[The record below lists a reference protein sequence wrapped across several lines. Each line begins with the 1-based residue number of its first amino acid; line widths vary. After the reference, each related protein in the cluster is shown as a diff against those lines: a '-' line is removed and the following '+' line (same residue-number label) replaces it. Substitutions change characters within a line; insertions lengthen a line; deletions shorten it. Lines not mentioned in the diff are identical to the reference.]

1 MIFCG
6 LCLTQMNFD
15 LGDKMMKR
23 RDFIYRVGMA
33 GMSLPF
39 LKTNGAPAYTA
50 KAKSVIY
57 IFLNG
62 GLSQY
67 DSFNVEVDKTVL
79 GNSTIIKSNADGVR
93 LSHYYPKLAKQM
105 DKLLVLNAM
114 KTNQGA
120 HPAGIYKM
128 LTSYNPR
135 STVTHPELGA
145 WVNKCL
151 TNQLDSLPN
160 FVSIGNGRSGSAGF
174 FPGQWAALPVKDP
187 DKGIDF
193 VSRNNALGDRAFE
206 KRINILD
213 SLNQNFQANYGD
225 KETQSYIDTYAG
237 SLKFMNSN
245 DIDAFELKNETPHII
260 NLYANDKFSRSCL
273 LAGRLV
279 ERGVRFVKVNLG
291 GWDYHDNIYSKMP
304 ANANKLDSGLS
315 SLLTHLNVK
324 GLLDST
330 LVVVSTE
337 FGRKPDVNPNK
348 GRDHHPDGFTCLMA
362 GAGVKAGQ
370 IYGSTTKDGKHAD
383 QDVLDVTD
391 FNASIA
397 WRLGIDP
404 RFEENSANGRPF
416 LLANKGEARK
426 ELFN

>member
-1 MIFCG
+1 
-6 LCLTQMNFD
+6 
-15 LGDKMMKR
+15 
-23 RDFIYRVGMA
+23 MA
-33 GMSLPF
+33 GASLPF
-39 LKTNGAPAYTA
+39 LNATGASAQTA

-57 IFLNG
+57 IFLSG

-67 DSFNVEVDKTVL
+67 DSFNVEVDKPVL
-79 GNSTIIKSNADGVR
+79 GKSSILKSNVDGVR
-93 LSHYYPKLAKQM
+93 VSNYYPKLAKQM
-105 DKLLVLNAM
+105 DQLLVLNAM

-145 WVNKCL
+145 WLNKCL
-151 TNQLDSLPN
+151 TSEQDSLPN
-160 FVSIGNGRSGSAGF
+160 FVSIGSGRAGSAGF
-174 FPGQWAALPVKDP
+174 FPGQWAALPVKNP

-193 VSRNNALGDRAFE
+193 VKRNESVGENAFK
-206 KRINILD
+206 KRLNILD
-213 SLNQNFQANYGD
+213 SLNGDFQESFGT
-225 KETQSYIDTYAG
+225 KETKSYGDTYAG
-237 SLKFMNSN
+237 SLKFMNSK
-245 DIDAFELKNETPHII
+245 DIDAFELKNENPHIAK
-260 NLYANDKFSRSCL
+260 LYDKSSFSRSCL

-291 GWDYHDNIYSKMP
+291 GWDYHDAIYSKMP

-315 SLLTHLNVK
+315 SLLAHLSQK

-337 FGRKPDVNPNK
+337 FGRKPEVNPNK

-362 GAGVKAGQ
+362 GAGVKSGQ

-383 QDVLDVTD
+383 KDVLDVID

-404 RFEENSANGRPF
+404 GYEENSASGRPF
-416 LLANKGEARK
+416 QLANKGKARK
-426 ELFN
+426 ELFG

>member
-1 MIFCG
+1 
-6 LCLTQMNFD
+6 
-15 LGDKMMKR
+15 
-23 RDFIYRVGMA
+23 MA

-39 LKTNGAPAYTA
+39 LNATGAAAQTT
-50 KAKSVIY
+50 KAKSVIN

-67 DSFNVEVDKTVL
+67 DSFNVEVDKPVL
-79 GNSTIIKSNADGVR
+79 GKSTIIKSNVDGVR
-93 LSHYYPKLAKQM
+93 VSNYYPKLAKQM
-105 DKLLVLNAM
+105 DQLLVLNAM

-151 TNQLDSLPN
+151 TTERDSLPN
-160 FVSIGNGRSGSAGF
+160 FVSIGSGRAGSAGF
-174 FPGQWAALPVKDP
+174 FPGQWAALPVKNP

-193 VSRNNALGDRAFE
+193 VKRSESVGEKAF
-206 KRINILD
+206 KNRLNILD
-213 SLNQNFQANYGD
+213 SLNKDFAKDFGSKD
-225 KETQSYIDTYAG
+225 TRSYVDTYAG

-245 DIDAFELKNETPHII
+245 DIDAFELKNENSNIV
-260 NLYANDKFSRSCL
+260 NLYDKSDFSRSCL

-291 GWDYHDNIYSKMP
+291 GWDYHDGIYEKMP

-315 SLLTHLNVK
+315 SLLTHLSQK
-324 GLLDST
+324 GLLEST

-337 FGRKPDVNPNK
+337 FGRKPEVNPNR

-383 QDVLDVTD
+383 EDVLDVTD

-404 RFEENSANGRPF
+404 GFEENSASGRPF
-416 LLANKGEARK
+416 GLANKGKARK
-426 ELFN
+426 ELFG

>member
-1 MIFCG
+1 
-6 LCLTQMNFD
+6 MNR
-15 LGDKMMKR
+15 K
-23 RDFIYRVGMA
+23 DFIYRVGMA

-39 LKTNGAPAYTA
+39 LKATGTPAKTA
-50 KAKSVIY
+50 QATSVIN

-67 DSFNVEVDKTVL
+67 DSFNVDVDQPVL
-79 GNSTIIKSNADGVR
+79 GKSTIIKSNVDGVR
-93 LSHYYPKLAKQM
+93 VSNYYPKLAKQM

-151 TNQLDSLPN
+151 TSEQDSLPN
-160 FVSIGNGRSGSAGF
+160 FVSIGNGRAGSAGF
-174 FPGQWAALPVKDP
+174 FPGQWAALPVKNP

-193 VSRNNALGDRAFE
+193 VKRSESVDEQAFQ
-206 KRINILD
+206 KRLRILD
-213 SLNQNFQANYGD
+213 SLNQDFAKDFGSKD
-225 KETQSYIDTYAG
+225 TRSYVDTYAG

-245 DIDAFELKNETPHII
+245 DIDAFELKSENPNIV
-260 NLYANDKFSRSCL
+260 NLYDKSDFSRSCL

-291 GWDYHDNIYSKMP
+291 GWDYHDGIYDKMP

-315 SLLTHLNVK
+315 SLLTHLSQK
-324 GLLDST
+324 GLLEST

-337 FGRKPDVNPNK
+337 FGRKPEVNPNR

-391 FNASIA
+391 FNATIA

-404 RFEENSANGRPF
+404 DFEENSASGRPF
-416 LLANKGEARK
+416 KLANKGKARR
-426 ELFN
+426 ELFG

>member
-1 MIFCG
+1 
-6 LCLTQMNFD
+6 MN
-15 LGDKMMKR
+15 R

-33 GMSLPF
+33 GMTLPF
-39 LKTNGAPAYTA
+39 LNTTGAPSPSA

-67 DSFNVEVDKTVL
+67 DSFNVEVDKAVL
-79 GNSTIIKSNADGVR
+79 GNSTIINSNVDGVR
-93 LSHYYPKLAKQM
+93 VSNYYPKLAKQM
-105 DKLLVLNAM
+105 DKILVLNAM

-145 WVNKCL
+145 WVNKCM
-151 TNQLDSLPN
+151 TTAQDSLPN
-160 FVSIGNGRSGSAGF
+160 FVSIGNGRAGSAGF

-187 DKGIDF
+187 NRGIDF
-193 VSRNNALGDRAFE
+193 VNRRQSLSENAFN
-206 KRINILD
+206 KRIQILD
-213 SLNQNFQANYGD
+213 SLNQDFELNYGD
-225 KETQSYIDTYAG
+225 KETRSYIDTYAG

-245 DIDAFELKNETPHII
+245 DIDAFELGNENSQIGK
-260 NLYANDKFSRSCL
+260 LYDKSSFSRSCL

-291 GWDYHDNIYSKMP
+291 GWDYHDSIYSKMP
-304 ANANKLDSGLS
+304 PNANKLDSGLS

-337 FGRKPDVNPNK
+337 FGRKPDVNSNK

-383 QDVLDVTD
+383 QGVLDVTD

-404 RFEENSANGRPF
+404 TFEENSASGRPF
-416 LLANKGEARK
+416 LLANKGKARK
-426 ELFN
+426 ELFD

>member
-1 MIFCG
+1 ME
-6 LCLTQMNFD
+6 
-15 LGDKMMKR
+15 R
-23 RDFIYRVGMA
+23 RDFIYRIGLA
-33 GMSLPF
+33 GASLPF
-39 LKTNGAPAYTA
+39 LQTTGASVSAA
-50 KAKSVIY
+50 RAKSVIY
-57 IFLNG
+57 IFLQG

-67 DSFNVEVDKTVL
+67 DSFNVEVDKPVL
-79 GNSTIIKSNADGVR
+79 GKTTIIKSNVDGVR
-93 LSHYYPKLAKQM
+93 VGHYYPKLARQM
-105 DKLLVLNAM
+105 DKLLVLNSM

-151 TNQLDSLPN
+151 TRERDSLPN
-160 FVSIGNGRSGSAGF
+160 FISIGNGRAGSAGF
-174 FPGQWAALPVKDP
+174 FPGQWAALPVKNP
-187 DKGIDF
+187 EKGIDF
-193 VSRNNALGDRAFE
+193 AKRNESVRATEF
-206 KRINILD
+206 RRRLRILD
-213 SLNQNFQANYGD
+213 SLNMDFEMNFGD
-225 KETQSYIDTYAG
+225 RNTRSYVDTYAG
-237 SLKFMNSN
+237 ALKFMNSR
-245 DIDAFELKNETPHII
+245 DIDAFELKNENAHIV
-260 NLYANDKFSRSCL
+260 NLYGKDSFSRSCL

-291 GWDYHDNIYSKMP
+291 GWDYHDAIYSKMP
-304 ANANKLDSGLS
+304 SNANRLDSGLS
-315 SLLTHLNVK
+315 SLLSHLHLT

-337 FGRKPDVNPNK
+337 FGRKPAVNPNK

-383 QDVLDVTD
+383 QNVLDVID

-397 WRLGIDP
+397 WRLGLDP
-404 RFEENSANGRPF
+404 SIEESSTTGRPF
-416 LLANKGEARK
+416 LLANKGKART
-426 ELFN
+426 ELFS

>member
-1 MIFCG
+1 
-6 LCLTQMNFD
+6 MN
-15 LGDKMMKR
+15 R
-23 RDFIYRVGMA
+23 RDFIYRVGLT

-39 LKTNGAPAYTA
+39 LNATSAPKYSA

-67 DSFNVEVDKTVL
+67 DSFNVEVDKPVL

-93 LSHYYPKLAKQM
+93 VSHYYPKLAKQM

-145 WVNKCL
+145 WVNKYK
-151 TNQLDSLPN
+151 TSQLDSLPN
-160 FVSIGNGRSGSAGF
+160 FVSIGNGRAGSAGF
-174 FPGQWAALPVKDP
+174 LPGQWAALPVKDP
-187 DKGIDF
+187 NKGIDF
-193 VSRNNALGDRAFE
+193 VNRKVDLEDEAFE

-213 SLNQNFQANYGD
+213 SLNRDFQENFGD

-245 DIDAFELKNETPHII
+245 DIDAFELKNENPQII
-260 NLYANDKFSRSCL
+260 DLYNKDSFSRSCL

-291 GWDYHDNIYSKMP
+291 GWDYHNSIYSRMP
-304 ANANKLDSGLS
+304 SNANKLDSGLS

-324 GLLDST
+324 GMLDST

-370 IYGSTTKDGKHAD
+370 IYGTTTKDGKHAYENI
-383 QDVLDVTD
+383 LDVTD

-404 RFEENSANGRPF
+404 DYEENSTNGRPF
-416 LLANKGEARK
+416 RLANKGKARK
-426 ELFN
+426 ELFS

>member
-1 MIFCG
+1 
-6 LCLTQMNFD
+6 MNRKEF
-15 LGDKMMKR
+15 L
-23 RDFIYRVGMA
+23 YRVGMA

-39 LKTNGAPAYTA
+39 LNVTGASAKSA

-67 DSFNVEVDKTVL
+67 DSFNVDVNQTVL
-79 GNSTIIKSNADGVR
+79 GKSTIIKSNVDGVR
-93 LSHYYPKLAKQM
+93 VSHYYPKLARQM
-105 DKLLVLNAM
+105 DQILVLNAM

-151 TNQLDSLPN
+151 TTPQDSLPN
-160 FVSIGNGRSGSAGF
+160 FVSIGNGRAGSAGF
-174 FPGQWAALPVKDP
+174 FPGQWAALPVKNP

-193 VSRNNALGDRAFE
+193 VKRKDSVGENTFKKRLSILNSLNKDFDENFGDRDT
-206 KRINILD
+206 R
-213 SLNQNFQANYGD
+213 
-225 KETQSYIDTYAG
+225 SYVDTYAG
-237 SLKFMNSN
+237 SLKFMNSE
-245 DIDAFELKNETPHII
+245 DIDAFELKNEHSHIV
-260 NLYANDKFSRSCL
+260 NLYDKSAFSRSCL

-279 ERGVRFVKVNLG
+279 ERGVRFIKVNLG
-291 GWDYHDNIYSKMP
+291 GWDYHDAIYSKMP
-304 ANANKLDSGLS
+304 SNANKLDSGLS
-315 SLLTHLNVK
+315 SLLAHLSQK

-337 FGRKPDVNPNK
+337 FGRKPEVNANK

-383 QDVLDVTD
+383 EDVLDVTD
-391 FNASIA
+391 FNATIA

-404 RFEENSANGRPF
+404 SYEESSANGRPF
-416 LLANKGEARK
+416 ELANKGKARK
-426 ELFN
+426 ELFG

>member
-1 MIFCG
+1 
-6 LCLTQMNFD
+6 MN
-15 LGDKMMKR
+15 R
-23 RDFIYRVGMA
+23 RDFIYRVGLA

-39 LKTNGAPAYTA
+39 LNATSAPAPTA
-50 KAKSVIY
+50 KAKSVVY
-57 IFLNG
+57 IFLSG

-67 DSFNVEVDKTVL
+67 DSFNMEVDTPVL
-79 GNSTIIKSNADGVR
+79 GKSTIIKSNVDGVR
-93 LSHYYPKLAKQM
+93 VSSYYPKLARQM
-105 DKLLVLNAM
+105 DQILVLNAM

-145 WVNKCL
+145 WVNKRL
-151 TNQLDSLPN
+151 TNHEDSLPN
-160 FVSIGNGRSGSAGF
+160 FVSIGNGRAGNAGF
-174 FPGQWAALPVKDP
+174 FPGQWAALPVKNP

-193 VSRNNALGDRAFE
+193 VSRDESVGESAYANRLQILEALNRDFDRDFGT
-206 KRINILD
+206 KDTR
-213 SLNQNFQANYGD
+213 
-225 KETQSYIDTYAG
+225 SYVDTYAS
-237 SLKFMNSN
+237 SLRFMNSK
-245 DIDAFELKNETPHII
+245 DIDAFDLKAESSHITELYDQSE
-260 NLYANDKFSRSCL
+260 FSRSCL

-291 GWDYHDNIYSKMP
+291 GWDYHDGIYEKMP
-304 ANANKLDSGLS
+304 PNANRLDSGLS
-315 SLLTHLNVK
+315 SLLEHLSQK
-324 GLLDST
+324 GLLEST

-337 FGRKPDVNPNK
+337 FGRKPEVNPNR

-370 IYGSTTKDGKHAD
+370 IYGATTKDGKHAD
-383 QDVLDVTD
+383 EGVLDVTD

-404 RFEENSANGRPF
+404 GCEERSANGRPF
-416 LLANKGEARK
+416 QLANKGVPRE
-426 ELFN
+426 ELFS

>member
-1 MIFCG
+1 
-6 LCLTQMNFD
+6 MNR
-15 LGDKMMKR
+15 K
-23 RDFIYRVGMA
+23 DFIYRVGMA

-39 LKTNGAPAYTA
+39 LNATGAAAQTT
-50 KAKSVIY
+50 KAKSVIN

-67 DSFNVEVDKTVL
+67 DSFNVEVDKPVL
-79 GNSTIIKSNADGVR
+79 GKSTIIKSNVDGVR
-93 LSHYYPKLAKQM
+93 VSNYYPKLAKQM
-105 DKLLVLNAM
+105 DQLLVLNAM

-151 TNQLDSLPN
+151 TTERDSLPN
-160 FVSIGNGRSGSAGF
+160 FVSIGSGRAGSAGF
-174 FPGQWAALPVKDP
+174 FPGQWAALPVKNP

-193 VSRNNALGDRAFE
+193 VKRSESVGEKAF
-206 KRINILD
+206 KNRLNILD
-213 SLNQNFQANYGD
+213 SLNKDFAKDFGSKD
-225 KETQSYIDTYAG
+225 TRSYVDTYAG

-245 DIDAFELKNETPHII
+245 DIDAFELKNENSNIV
-260 NLYANDKFSRSCL
+260 NLYDKSDFSRSCL

-291 GWDYHDNIYSKMP
+291 GWDYHDGIYEKMP

-315 SLLTHLNVK
+315 SLLTHLSQK
-324 GLLDST
+324 GLLEST
-330 LVVVSTE
+330 LMVVSTE
-337 FGRKPDVNPNK
+337 FGRKPEVNPNR

-370 IYGSTTKDGKHAD
+370 IYGSTSKDGKHAD

-391 FNASIA
+391 FNATIA

-404 RFEENSANGRPF
+404 DFEENSASGRPF
-416 LLANKGEARK
+416 KLANKGKARK
-426 ELFN
+426 ELFG